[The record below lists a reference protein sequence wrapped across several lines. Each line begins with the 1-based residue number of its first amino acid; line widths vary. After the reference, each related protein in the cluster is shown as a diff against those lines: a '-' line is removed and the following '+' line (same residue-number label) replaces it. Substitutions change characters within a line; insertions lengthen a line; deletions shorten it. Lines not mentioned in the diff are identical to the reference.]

1 MRISKLIFVCVC
13 LIGLT
18 QIGWSQNQ
26 HLSKQ
31 SRGIPGYLD
40 PRSGT
45 FTTRAQSS
53 GTNSEGA
60 ELNPALT
67 TILARLI
74 FNFTILNDQPANA
87 VTSCTVALS
96 TLDDSSGLFYDESA
110 TSIATKSGT
119 ACTVTIL
126 FSWALASPTTDTI
139 SVDYHISSFQAITV
153 GGTSTPEA
161 LRTADHSIANIPVP
175 MNGQTITEPTIST
188 TI

>member
-1 MRISKLIFVCVC
+1 MRISKLVFVCVC

-26 HLSKQ
+26 PLSKQ
-31 SRGIPGYLD
+31 TRGIPGFLD

-45 FTTRAQSS
+45 FTTRAQSA

-60 ELNPALT
+60 EPALT

-87 VTSCTVALS
+87 TTSCTVTLS

-110 TSIATKSGT
+110 TAIATENGT
-119 ACTVTIL
+119 ACKVTIL

-139 SVDYHISSFQAITV
+139 SVDYHIASYQAITV

-175 MNGQTITEPTIST
+175 SNDQTITEPTIST